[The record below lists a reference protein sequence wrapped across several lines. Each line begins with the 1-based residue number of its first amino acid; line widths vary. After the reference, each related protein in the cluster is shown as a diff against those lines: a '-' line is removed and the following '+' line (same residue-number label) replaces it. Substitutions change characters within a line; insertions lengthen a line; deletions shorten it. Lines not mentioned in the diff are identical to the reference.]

1 MTNSPA
7 SQAATVV
14 LLSGGV
20 DSAVMLY
27 SVHERARAAPLFVDY
42 AQRAA
47 RTEEAMAAHHAQAL
61 GLPLQRLDMSAVG
74 EAFRAE
80 QQAKLHVP
88 LPHRNLVLL
97 GLALAYAAQIRAS
110 AVAIAVTADDL
121 EWYPSAS
128 ADFLSRFRDLAQS
141 LGGASISTPLIH
153 LDQRGVLAEGVR
165 LGVDFARTHSCMRLG
180 ARHCGKCS
188 QCEKRQRAFSEA
200 GVDEPADFY
209 GLVP

>member
-1 MTNSPA
+1 MMSSPESPA
-7 SQAATVV
+7 TTVV

-27 SVHERARAAPLFVDY
+27 SVHERARAAPLFIDY

-47 RTEEAMAAHHAQAL
+47 RTEEAMATHHAQAL

-74 EAFRAE
+74 ESFRAE

-97 GLALAYAAQIRAS
+97 SLALAYAARIRATD
-110 AVAIAVTADDL
+110 VAIAVTADDL

-128 ADFLSRFRDLAQS
+128 VDFLSRFRDLAQS
-141 LGGASISTPLIH
+141 LGGALISTPLIH
-153 LDQRGVLAEGVR
+153 LDKQAVLAEGVR
-165 LGVDFARTHSCMRLG
+165 LGVDLSRTHSCMRQG
-180 ARHCGKCS
+180 DRHCGKCT

-200 GVDEPADFY
+200 GVYEPPDFY
-209 GLVP
+209 GLAP